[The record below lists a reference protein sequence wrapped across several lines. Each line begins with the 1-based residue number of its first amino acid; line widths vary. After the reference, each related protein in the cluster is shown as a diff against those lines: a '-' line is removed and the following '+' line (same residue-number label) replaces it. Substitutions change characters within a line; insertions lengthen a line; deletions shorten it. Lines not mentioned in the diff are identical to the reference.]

1 MLDSVLIHC
10 QPELEDY
17 LTDNNIQWSYSKQ
30 FGYEELDAIVDDVEY
45 NPNHDVVDPDEQ
57 LCYHYGIDYDQVN
70 MMELAWIVSSSWYVL
85 QHCYT
90 SSSKRLEHVN

>member
-1 MLDSVLIHC
+1 MTQSVLIHC
-10 QPELEDY
+10 KPSLKDY
-17 LTDNNIQWSYSKQ
+17 LDENNIQWSYSQQ

-70 MMELAWIVSSSWYVL
+70 MMELA
-85 QHCYT
+85 
-90 SSSKRLEHVN
+90 